1 MKKNIAVIVIILLC
15 MASTTSAF
23 ARGKNYGNHGGY
35 HGGYNKPYYH
45 GYRGGGHHDNDLGI
59 AIGVAGGL
67 LLGSALI
74 YSATTP
80 QPKTVVYGPPP
91 HVVYQ
96 PEVVVL
102 PPKICMQ
109 DQIVNGEWQ
118 TSSHDGRQFWVSF
131 PYPVTK
137 RVQVP
142 CY

>member
-1 MKKNIAVIVIILLC
+1 MKKNIAVMVIIFLC
-15 MASTTSAF
+15 MASATSAF
-23 ARGKNYGNHGGY
+23 ARGNERHHGSYY
-35 HGGYNKPYYH
+35 HGGHNKSYHH
-45 GYRGGGHHDNDLGI
+45 GYRGGGHRNNDLGI

-80 QPKTVVYGPPP
+80 QQKTVVYGAP

-96 PEVVVL
+96 PEVVVV

-109 DQIVNGEWQ
+109 DQIVHGEWQ
-118 TSSHDGRQFWVSF
+118 TSSHDGRPFWVSF